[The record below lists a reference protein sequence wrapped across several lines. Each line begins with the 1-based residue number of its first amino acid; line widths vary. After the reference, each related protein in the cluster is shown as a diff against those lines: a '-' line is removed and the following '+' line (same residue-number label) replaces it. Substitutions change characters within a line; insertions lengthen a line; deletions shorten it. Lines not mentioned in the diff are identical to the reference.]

1 MFGIGSENVQ
11 SPVTSQKCVYIG
23 AKEILVEGEWQKVS
37 YRNRSHNRQVFRMK
51 KCLIKK
57 WKKDSFLQPISI
69 QRTLKD
75 VWKALIVQNR
85 DKSLCVGHKLTN
97 NQYNPANSPKR
108 KQRRFELA
116 GLVLNFKYPVDSN
129 KIKFRN
135 TVDYKISYF

>member
-1 MFGIGSENVQ
+1 M
-11 SPVTSQKCVYIG
+11 
-23 AKEILVEGEWQKVS
+23 
-37 YRNRSHNRQVFRMK
+37 
-51 KCLIKK
+51 
-57 WKKDSFLQPISI
+57 
-69 QRTLKD
+69 
-75 VWKALIVQNR
+75 QNR

-116 GLVLNFKYPVDSN
+116 GLMLNFKYPVDSN